1 MDVFTKKKRS
11 EVMSKIRCKDTKPE
25 FFVRSALH
33 RLGYRFRLHAPKL
46 PGKPDLVFPKYK
58 ALIFVHGC
66 FWHGHECHLFKWP
79 KSREKFWRTK
89 ILKNREND
97 KKVYNALKKS
107 EWRIATIWE
116 CAIKGKNRT
125 DPENLIH
132 NVSSWLESNRRSR
145 EIKGKADGKK
155 RVW

>member
-11 EVMSKIRCKDTKPE
+11 EVMSQIRHKDTKPE

-33 RLGYRFRLHAPKL
+33 RLGYRFRLHARKL

-79 KSREKFWRTK
+79 KSRKKFWRTK

-97 KKVYNALKKS
+97 KRAYNALEKS
-107 EWRIATIWE
+107 DWRIAIIWE
-116 CAIKGKNRT
+116 CAIKGKNKLT
-125 DPENLIH
+125 PESLI
-132 NVSSWLESNRRSR
+132 NDVSSWLKSDRRSR
-145 EIKGKADGKK
+145 EIKGKTDGKK
-155 RVW
+155 RLQ